1 MRFRIGVAAAV
12 VMLTAPGVFSDAT
25 AAPSVE
31 VPKEVRD
38 FSRALPSYFARLE
51 GVIATETT
59 TQTVLNDTTGNGTVQ
74 RKRTL
79 VSDYQIAHLGENPAA
94 LWEFRFVRSVD
105 GQKLPD
111 VDRKIEDFFR
121 LRHPSAEA
129 ERRSIVDLAVG
140 RSLPGCYWHNIT
152 LVLLAFGEG
161 PNENFEWT
169 RRGNDFLFR
178 QVRGLG
184 IPEDLFN
191 PKSPRHY
198 PSGALTIDRDGHS
211 PERLELEFRTGVRRV
226 RMRLEF
232 SPPSPPELISL
243 PRTYEVDSDRVT
255 MMGFNPETRIHYE
268 YSDIRRF
275 SVSTEEA
282 VPQATR

>member
-1 MRFRIGVAAAV
+1 MRPRKCLIAVALSFAAA
-12 VMLTAPGVFSDAT
+12 TARSQET
-25 AAPSVE
+25 ASPSQ
-31 VPKEVRD
+31 VPDEMRA
-38 FSRALPSYFARLE
+38 FARALPAYFSKLE
-51 GVIATETT
+51 NIIATETI
-59 TQTVLNDTTGNGTVQ
+59 TQTILNDTNGSVQ
-74 RKRTL
+74 RRRVL

-111 VDRKIEDFFR
+111 IDRKIDDFFR
-121 LRHPSAEA
+121 LRHPSAAA

-140 RSLPGCYWHNIT
+140 QSLPGCYWHNIT
-152 LVLLAFGEG
+152 LVLLAFGQG

-169 RRGNDFLFR
+169 RKGKEFLFR

-191 PKSPRHY
+191 PRSPRHY
-198 PSGALTIDRDGHS
+198 PSGVITIFPDGHS
-211 PERLELEFRTGVRRV
+211 PARLELEFRTDIRRI

-232 SPPSPPELISL
+232 SPPSSPELISL
-243 PRTYEVDSDRVT
+243 PRIYEVDSDRVT
-255 MMGFNPETRIHYE
+255 MMGFNPETRIRFE

-282 VPQATR
+282 VPPAAR